1 MTDAEH
7 TRMTERLW
15 TPWRMGYIGGET
27 KEPGCIFCN
36 RLEKSSD
43 IESLILH
50 RLEHSFVIMNLY
62 PYNTGHIMLVPNQH
76 ASDPAELD
84 PAALS
89 EMGMFLPT
97 LTNAIRRALGCQ
109 GFNVGLNIGA
119 IAGAGVEAHLHQHL
133 VPRWQGD
140 ANFMPILASTMTIP
154 ELIPVTYAKLRA
166 ELTREMTGSN
176 TVQYVLHDRNGDRVL
191 LHDGEVPM
199 ASAGVDQ
206 PAIQA
211 VIAHVPPNVRDVALT
226 GWAGPD
232 SAASIS
238 QDDIVLS
245 MTATL
250 PDDLPAPWRVVSASD
265 ESIIPHAHTVIQR
278 AISQRAPA
286 R

>member
-7 TRMTERLW
+7 TQPTERLW
-15 TPWRMGYIGGET
+15 TPWRMSYIGGET

-36 RLEKSSD
+36 RLERACD

-76 ASDPAELD
+76 ASDPAQLD

-89 EMGMFLPT
+89 EMGAFLPT
-97 LTNAIRRALGCQ
+97 LTNALRRALGCQ

-119 IAGAGVEAHLHQHL
+119 IAGAGVEAHLHQHI

-166 ELTREMTGSN
+166 ELARELTGSN
-176 TVQYVLHDRNGDRVL
+176 TVRYMLHDQAADRVL

-199 ASAGVDQ
+199 AVADPDQ
-206 PAIQA
+206 QAMQA
-211 VIAHVPPNVRDVALT
+211 VVTSLPPHVNDVALT
-226 GWAGPD
+226 GWGGPD
-232 SAASIS
+232 SAASVS
-238 QDDIVLS
+238 PDDLVLS
-245 MTATL
+245 LTATL
-250 PDDLPAPWRVVSASD
+250 PDNLPAPWKAVSISD
-265 ESIIPHAHTVIQR
+265 DTIDPPTRTIIQR
-278 AISQRAPA
+278 AITQRAPA